1 MVVRCGWALY
11 IGFMPRKI
19 ITSGEIGARIRK
31 RRKELGLS
39 QEQLAEKVGVS
50 YQQVQR
56 YENGSC
62 TLNVENVQRI
72 AHALGMSA
80 IAIFEVGD
88 AQAVAEPAALGA
100 ASFWSSDEKA
110 VIRLFRQLSTPA
122 DKKLVISVIRR
133 FARK

>member
-1 MVVRCGWALY
+1 
-11 IGFMPRKI
+11 MPRNI
-19 ITSGEIGARIRK
+19 ITSGEIGAKIRK

-56 YENGSC
+56 YENGSS

-72 AHALGMSA
+72 AHALGVPA
-80 IAIFEVGD
+80 IAFFEGGD
-88 AQAVAEPAALGA
+88 SQIVADPPITGA
-100 ASFWSSDEKA
+100 ASYWSSDEK
-110 VIRLFRQLSTPA
+110 VMIRLFRQLPASA

-133 FARK
+133 FVRK

>member
-1 MVVRCGWALY
+1 
-11 IGFMPRKI
+11 MPRDI
-19 ITSGEIGARIRK
+19 ITSGEIGAKIRK

-56 YENGSC
+56 YENGGS

-72 AHALGMSA
+72 AHALGVTVIAFLETGDSQVVPDSA
-80 IAIFEVGD
+80 A
-88 AQAVAEPAALGA
+88 PRAAF
-100 ASFWSSDEKA
+100 FWSSDEK
-110 VIRLFRQLSTPA
+110 VLLRLFRQLLTPT
-122 DKKLVISVIRR
+122 DKKLVINLIRR

>member
-1 MVVRCGWALY
+1 
-11 IGFMPRKI
+11 MPLKI
-19 ITSGEIGARIRK
+19 ITSGEIGARIRT

-56 YENGSC
+56 YENGSS

-72 AHALGMSA
+72 AHALGVPTVILVEGEDSRA
-80 IAIFEVGD
+80 AAKSIAVG
-88 AQAVAEPAALGA
+88 AS
-100 ASFWSSDEKA
+100 SFWSSDEK
-110 VIRLFRQLSTPA
+110 VLVRLFRQLSTPA
-122 DKKLVISVIRR
+122 DKKLAISVIRR

>member
-1 MVVRCGWALY
+1 MLQN
-11 IGFMPRKI
+11 I

-56 YENGSC
+56 YENGSS

-72 AHALGMSA
+72 AHALGVSA
-80 IAIFEVGD
+80 IALLEGRD
-88 AQAVAEPAALGA
+88 AQVVAEPAALGA
-100 ASFWSSDEKA
+100 APFWSSDEK
-110 VIRLFRQLSTPA
+110 VVLRLFRQLPTPA

-133 FARK
+133 FAKK

>member
-1 MVVRCGWALY
+1 ML
-11 IGFMPRKI
+11 KNI
-19 ITSGEIGARIRK
+19 ITSGEIGAKIRI

-56 YENGSC
+56 YENGSS

-72 AHALGMSA
+72 AHALGIPA
-80 IAIFEVGD
+80 VALLAGGD
-88 AQAVAEPAALGA
+88 SQVVAEPDTLSA
-100 ASFWSSDEKA
+100 ASFWSSEEKA
-110 VIRLFRQLSTPA
+110 VLRLFRQLPTPA

-133 FARK
+133 FAVRK

>member
-1 MVVRCGWALY
+1 
-11 IGFMPRKI
+11 MPRNI

-56 YENGSC
+56 YENGSS

-72 AHALGMSA
+72 AHALGVSA
-80 IAIFEVGD
+80 IAFLEGGD
-88 AQAVAEPAALGA
+88 SQVVAEPAAPGA
-100 ASFWSSDEKA
+100 AAFWSSDEK
-110 VIRLFRQLSTPA
+110 VVLRLFRQLPTPA
-122 DKKLVISVIRR
+122 DKKLVINVIRR

>member
-1 MVVRCGWALY
+1 MARD
-11 IGFMPRKI
+11 I
-19 ITSGEIGARIRK
+19 ITSGEIGAKIRK

-56 YENGSC
+56 YENGNS

-72 AHALGMSA
+72 AHALGVSA
-80 IAIFEVGD
+80 IALLEAGN
-88 AQAVAEPAALGA
+88 AQVMPEPAASGA
-100 ASFWSSDEKA
+100 ASFWSADEKA
-110 VIRLFRQLSTPA
+110 ILRLFRQLPTPA
-122 DKKLVISVIRR
+122 DKKLVINVIRR